1 MIRRVTIFFLFLIFF
16 FPQISNAE
24 KVWQRQNAGL
34 GDIDVRSI
42 SVFSGDDRFI
52 CVACAHS
59 VYFSENGGDFWKETF
74 SLKGEG
80 DEINFV
86 TFDSSSPEIVYLA
99 TTKGLFA
106 TKNKG
111 QDWLWIFRRVA
122 EQANNVSWVS
132 LDPLDNQRIYVGTEG
147 GLYLSSDSGTTWSKA
162 NGGLPHSSI
171 MAMAVHPSNSYVLY
185 LANTYGLF
193 KSIDKG
199 CAWERTY
206 VSSPRITDDED
217 AEDDEESSQTNKNQG
232 LISCIA
238 IDKYNPKKVFIATGK
253 GIFVSSDSGESWNKL
268 PGQGLSYND
277 VNFIVVSSDP
287 PATDKEG
294 WAGKESVVYA
304 ATKNGVF
311 EFLPGLDSWQEIY
324 QGMTARDV
332 RGLALNTDGK
342 QLFAATDRGVF
353 KTIEIK
359 NAQKQRQQRQQEEKV
374 EIDKDNEID
383 FKQLLKGLSLNE
395 PTIREVQEA
404 ALRYAEVIHPQRI
417 KTLRRNAKLKALLP
431 DVSLDYDKTIYG
443 TAGSSSSDP
452 RAFVG
457 PYDWGLS
464 LSWDVGDLVFSEQI
478 RLLDSNARLMVQLR
492 DNIMNEITR
501 LYYERRKLQTE
512 VMMTPP
518 KNPQENII
526 KRLRLEELTANIDGL
541 TGGYFSRHLKTKFF
555 LD

>member
-1 MIRRVTIFFLFLIFF
+1 MIRKIIISLFFLTFSFS
-16 FPQISNAE
+16 QISNAQ
-24 KVWQRQNAGL
+24 KLWQRQNTGL

-52 CVACAHS
+52 CVACVNS
-59 VYFSENGGDFWKETF
+59 VYFSENGGNFWKETF
-74 SLKGEG
+74 SLRGEG

-86 TFDSSSPEIVYLA
+86 TFDSANPEILYLA
-99 TTKGLFA
+99 TSKGLFV

-122 EQANNVSWVS
+122 DEANNVSWVS
-132 LDPLDNQRIYVGTEG
+132 LDPLDNQRIYVGTEE

-162 NGGLPHSSI
+162 NAGLPHSSI
-171 MAMAVHPSNSYVLY
+171 RAIAVHPSNSYVLY

-206 VSSPRITDDED
+206 VSSPRVTDDED
-217 AEDDEESSQTNKNQG
+217 AEDDEESSQTNKFQG

-238 IDKYNPKKVFIATGK
+238 IDKYNPKKVFIATGE

-268 PGQGLSYND
+268 PSQGLSCDN
-277 VNFIVVSSDP
+277 VNFIVVSSDS
-287 PATDKEG
+287 KG
-294 WAGKESVVYA
+294 VVYA

-311 EFLPGLDSWQEIY
+311 EFSPGLDSWQEIY

-332 RGLALNTDGK
+332 RGLALNMDEK
-342 QLFAATDRGVF
+342 QLFAATNRGVF
-353 KTIEIK
+353 KTVEIK
-359 NAQKQRQQRQQEEKV
+359 NVQKQRQQQEEKI
-374 EIDKDNEID
+374 EIVKNDEID
-383 FKQLLKGLSLNE
+383 FEQLLQELSFNE
-395 PTIREVQEA
+395 PTIQQVQEA
-404 ALRYAEVIHPQRI
+404 ALRYGEVIHPQRI

-431 DVSLDYDKTIYG
+431 DVNLDYDKTINYDSG
-443 TAGSSSSDP
+443 VD
-452 RAFVG
+452 RYYVG

-492 DNIMNEITR
+492 DDILNEATR

-526 KRLRLEELTANIDGL
+526 RRLRLEELTANIDAL
-541 TGGYFSRHLKTKFF
+541 TGGYFSRNLKSQK
-555 LD
+555 